1 MLLALLQICLFSV
14 CMLKAKHVCHK
25 SLSVMSKWEILPFF
39 PFFSPGCSISDNIF
53 VLGLPHT
60 ILHSKIPTFFPSFHL
75 PPRSCFSAPWPLFIC
90 CTVLPNLRLSLPSSR
105 HSPPT
110 IFTDFSNMSF
120 RRLLP
125 PVSWGRRGG
134 LSELLVG
141 KLVELSGTSYYNE
154 AANND
159 SSCVSVLPLLLWN
172 GSWSLP
178 PSTVSSRCCK
188 NTQSP
193 LMSVNRASAPRKEPR
208 DQESWLRPEPW
219 VDRALELAFI
229 TM

>member
-1 MLLALLQICLFSV
+1 
-14 CMLKAKHVCHK
+14 
-25 SLSVMSKWEILPFF
+25 MSKWEILPFF
-39 PFFSPGCSISDNIF
+39 PFFFQDAAFPTTFRTRPPSHHP
-53 VLGLPHT
+53 
-60 ILHSKIPTFFPSFHL
+60 LHSKIPTFFPSFHL

-134 LSELLVG
+134 LLELLVG
-141 KLVELSGTSYYNE
+141 KLVQLSGTSYYND

-172 GSWSLP
+172 GSWSMP
-178 PSTVSSRCCK
+178 PSTLSSCCCK

-193 LMSVNRASAPRKEPR
+193 LMSVNRASAPRKEPG